1 MTRREQLRLID
12 NPVYVDTD
20 QAERELTLT
29 LKIRTYGSVAQ
40 AKSTAERVREM
51 LSVEFHQEV
60 QLVGRSMKEVWWPA
74 ITPLMVGAPPR
85 GALAPSPPPTP
96 AKAWSSGVSCTPRRF
111 RWRTSS
117 PASPRCW
124 STA

>member
-40 AKSTAERVREM
+40 AKATAERVREM
-51 LSVEFHQEV
+51 LSVELHQEV
-60 QLVGRSMKEVWWPA
+60 QLVRRSMKEV
-74 ITPLMVGAPPR
+74 
-85 GALAPSPPPTP
+85 
-96 AKAWSSGVSCTPRRF
+96 
-111 RWRTSS
+111 
-117 PASPRCW
+117 
-124 STA
+124 